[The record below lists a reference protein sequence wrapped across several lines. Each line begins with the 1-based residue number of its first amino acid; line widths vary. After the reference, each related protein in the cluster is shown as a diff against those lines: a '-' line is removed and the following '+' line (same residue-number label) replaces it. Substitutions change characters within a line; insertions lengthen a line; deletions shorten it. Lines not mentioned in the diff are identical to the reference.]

1 MFLKNLF
8 KKEKEYK
15 KMNNKSLYEEALEK
29 CKNNEEMWIKIKGYD
44 NYELSNLGN
53 ARKLNADGTYKEIG
67 YYDKFEN
74 RMKIQL
80 TGENAKMKST
90 TLASLMGET
99 FEIPNPK
106 NRKQIMPNDGN
117 TMNCRLDNLRYRHN
131 KDREEMSKLE
141 YSDKDRIDNELINKQ
156 IKQQQDNEKEIWKWI
171 VGYERW
177 YEVSNKGNVR
187 KINDDGSKRL
197 LKACDVRPNYTRGRI
212 VSLVKAGESQKVYQI
227 RYLVAE
233 AFNLKPIDDNKT
245 LYHIDGN
252 INNDCLSNLT
262 YDIKETEKYIEE
274 QRKIKEEQERLER
287 EKQEQE
293 NHKEELKNYIEENK
307 EFLQEAKERNS
318 EVTIKDIYNKL
329 CEILE
334 VLKK

>member
-15 KMNNKSLYEEALEK
+15 EMNNKSLYEEALEK
-29 CKNNEEMWIKIKGYD
+29 CKNNEEMWAKIKGYE

-53 ARKLNADGTYKEIG
+53 ARKRLKDGTYKKIG

-80 TGENAKMKST
+80 TNEKTEKTIST
-90 TLASLMGET
+90 TLAKLMGET

-106 NRKQIMPNDGN
+106 NRKQIMPNDGD

-131 KDREEMSKLE
+131 KDKDEMFE

-156 IKQQQDNEKEIWKWI
+156 IKQQQDNDKEIWKWV

-187 KINDDGSKRL
+187 KINDDGTKKL
-197 LKACDVRPNYTRGRI
+197 LKASDVRPNYTRGRI
-212 VSLVKAGESQKVYQI
+212 VNLTKAGENQKTRQI
-227 RYLVAE
+227 CMLVAE
-233 AFNLKPIDDNKT
+233 AFNLKPTDDNKT

-293 NHKEELKNYIEENK
+293 NHKEELKNYLEENK
-307 EFLQEAKERNS
+307 EFLKEAKERNS
-318 EVTIKDIYNKL
+318 EVTIKDVYDKL